1 MGERRMCD
9 CVFDSTLSPTLPEK
23 LAGLARAL
31 VLFGL
36 MGAALTSP
44 GHAQTTIDLLTVGDF
59 GVLGGSTVTNTGST
73 VINGLLGVS
82 PGTAITGFPPGTA
95 TAQHAADAVAL
106 QGQIDL
112 SAAYLD
118 ALSRP
123 TTANLT
129 GRNLGGLTLVP
140 GVYNFDSS
148 AQLTGTLTLNGLG
161 NPNAVFIFN
170 IGSTLTTASAS
181 IVSLINSAQGG
192 NVFFVVGS
200 SATLGTTTSFIGNI
214 LAQTSITLNTGA
226 TLICGR
232 ALARTGAVTLD
243 TNTISICTVTTTP
256 GGSGA
261 TGGTGPVAVL
271 GPTGVPLVISLL
283 PTSADTSQRAVAN
296 AIDTFVSNGGTIT
309 LDYLNLY
316 NLSPTELATALSQ
329 LQGEAGT
336 GIAQAG
342 TQAMNSFLSLVT
354 NPFNNNRPFALNRP
368 PSEIGPGMPL
378 KARGYAPE
386 SPSSPASSAFD
397 SVDSIAFGR
406 GRRLSVWGGGYG
418 GQNIT
423 TGDASAGT
431 HDRTARVYGVAAGL
445 DYLVTPHTVVGFA
458 LGGGGTNFGL
468 AGGYGS
474 GNSDMFQAAVYSTT
488 RINAAYISGALAYG
502 WHHVNT
508 DRYLTVAGTD
518 HLTAD
523 FDANS
528 FGGRIEGGYRF
539 AMPSF
544 FYATAFGITP
554 YAAVQAQVFHTPSYS
569 ESAASASS
577 TFALAYDTQSTTTKR
592 IELGSWFDTSYVLDN
607 DSTLSLFGRAA
618 WAHDWYSDPSV
629 TATFLSLSGA
639 SFTEFGA
646 APVHD
651 SLLTSAGA
659 QISFSNGISLAGW
672 FNGEFAEHSQSYS
685 GSARLRYTW

>member
-1 MGERRMCD
+1 MNDGSFE
-9 CVFDSTLSPTLPEK
+9 PTWFGASSAK
-23 LAGLARAL
+23 LAKARSIL
-31 VLFGL
+31 
-36 MGAALTSP
+36 AALGLISAAFASP
-44 GHAQTTIDLLTVGDF
+44 SYALSMIDLLTAEYF
-59 GVLGGSTVTNTGST
+59 GVLAGSTVTNTGST

-123 TTANLT
+123 TTVNLT

-148 AQLTGTLTLNGLG
+148 AQLTGKLTLNGLG
-161 NPNAVFIFN
+161 NPNAVFIFK

-181 IVSLINSAQGG
+181 VVSLINSAQGG
-192 NVFFVVGS
+192 NVFFIVGS
-200 SATLGTTTSFIGNI
+200 SATLGTATSFIGNI

-226 TLICGR
+226 TLLCGR

-243 TNTISICTVTTTP
+243 TNTISICTVTT
-256 GGSGA
+256 A
-261 TGGTGPVAVL
+261 TGGTSVVF
-271 GPTGVPLVISLL
+271 GPTGAPLFISLL
-283 PTSADTSQRAVAN
+283 PTLADDGQRAVAN

-309 LDYLNLY
+309 LDFLNLY
-316 NLSPTELATALSQ
+316 NLSPAELASALSQ

-342 TQAMNSFLSLVT
+342 TQAMNSFLSLLT
-354 NPFNNNRPFALNRP
+354 NPFNNNRSFALNRS
-368 PSEIGPGMPL
+368 PSENGRRMPL
-378 KARGYAPE
+378 KALGYANEYPP
-386 SPSSPASSAFD
+386 SPPSLAFD
-397 SVDSIAFGR
+397 HVDSIAFG
-406 GRRLSVWGGGYG
+406 GERRWSVWGGGYG

-431 HDRTARVYGVAAGL
+431 HDRTARVYGIAAGL
-445 DYLVTPHTVVGFA
+445 DYRITPDTVAGFA
-458 LGGGGTNFGL
+458 LAGGGTNFSL

-474 GNSDMFQAAVYSTT
+474 GNSDMFQAAIYSTT

-523 FDANS
+523 FDASS

-539 AMPSF
+539 AVPTF

-554 YAAVQAQVFHTPSYS
+554 YAAVQAQVFRTPSYS
-569 ESAASASS
+569 ESAASGSS
-577 TFALAYDTQSTTTKR
+577 IFALAYASQSTTTRR
-592 IELGSWFDTSYVLDN
+592 IELGSWFDTSYILDN
-607 DSTLSLFGRAA
+607 GSRLSLFGRAA

-629 TATFLSLSGA
+629 TATFLSLPGV

-646 APVHD
+646 APVRD
-651 SLLTSAGA
+651 SVLLTAGA
-659 QISFSNGISLAGW
+659 QMFMGNGWSVMAKLDS
-672 FNGEFAEHSQSYS
+672 ELSR
-685 GSARLRYTW
+685 GSHTYIGIGRLRYTW

>member
-1 MGERRMCD
+1 MCD
-9 CVFDSTLSPTLPEK
+9 CVFDPTLLRTVPEK
-23 LAGLARAL
+23 LAKLARAL
-31 VLFGL
+31 VLLGL

-44 GHAQTTIDLLTVGDF
+44 GHAQSTINLLTAGDF
-59 GVLGGSTVTNTGST
+59 GVLGASTVTNTGTT

-106 QGQIDL
+106 QGQVDL

-123 TTANLT
+123 TTVNLT
-129 GRNLGGLTLVP
+129 GQNLGGLTLVP

-161 NPNAVFIFN
+161 NPDAVFIIN

-181 IVSLINSAQGG
+181 VVSLINSAQGG
-192 NVFFVVGS
+192 NVYFRVGS
-200 SATLGTTTSFIGNI
+200 SATLGTATSFIGNI
-214 LAQTSITLNTGA
+214 IAQTSITLNTGA

-243 TNTISICTVTTTP
+243 TNTITICTVTT
-256 GGSGA
+256 GG
-261 TGGTGPVAVL
+261 TGGTSGTSAVL
-271 GPTGVPLVISLL
+271 GPTGVPLFTSLL
-283 PTSADTSQRAVAN
+283 PTSADDSQLAVAN
-296 AIDTFVSNGGTIT
+296 ALDTYVGNGGTLT
-309 LDYLNLY
+309 LDFLNLY
-316 NLSPTELATALSQ
+316 NLSPADLASALSQ

-342 TQAMNSFLSLVT
+342 TRAMNSFLSLVT

-368 PSEIGPGMPL
+368 PSEIGPRMPL
-378 KARGYAPE
+378 KALGYANG
-386 SPSSPASSAFD
+386 SPPSPPSLAFD
-397 SVDSIAFGR
+397 SVDSIAFG
-406 GRRLSVWGGGYG
+406 GERRWSVWGGGYG

-431 HDRTARVYGVAAGL
+431 HDRTTRVYGIAAGF
-445 DYLVTPHTVVGFA
+445 DYRVTPDTVAGFA
-458 LGGGGTNFGL
+458 LAGGGTNFGL
-468 AGGYGS
+468 AGGYG
-474 GNSDMFQAAVYSTT
+474 GGKSDMFQAAIYSMT
-488 RINAAYISGALAYG
+488 RIDAAYISGALAYG

-508 DRYLTVAGTD
+508 NRYLTVAGTD

-539 AMPSF
+539 AMPAF

-554 YAAVQAQVFHTPSYS
+554 YAAVQAQVFLTPSYS
-569 ESAASASS
+569 ESAASGSS
-577 TFALAYDTQSTTTKR
+577 TFALAYDSQSTTTTR

-607 DSTLSLFGRAA
+607 DSTLTLFGRAA

-629 TATFLSLSGA
+629 TATFLSLPGA

-659 QISFSNGISLAGW
+659 QISFSNGISLTGS
-672 FNGEFAEHSQSYS
+672 FEGEFAERSQSY
-685 GSARLRYTW
+685 GGTARLRYTW